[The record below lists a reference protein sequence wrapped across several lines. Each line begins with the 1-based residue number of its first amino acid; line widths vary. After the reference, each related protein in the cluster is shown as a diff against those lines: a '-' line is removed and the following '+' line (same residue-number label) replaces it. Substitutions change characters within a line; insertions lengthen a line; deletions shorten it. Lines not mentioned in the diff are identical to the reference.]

1 MSINSTDLLRKG
13 VTAEYF
19 LVAFLKTKSAFGLGQ
34 IIQKRSAINPKNLY
48 PHIDKLKDAG
58 YVLEKDKK
66 IYPHLR
72 KLVKIINAEFLIP
85 KDMALTE
92 KEEKFLVSILE
103 NRQFFE
109 KMSDDLIRTIT
120 RQKKRVHQ
128 IDALEVI
135 SDKIGF
141 FTSIFLLSK
150 SMNSNPDKPQSM
162 EETKENFEL
171 MYEIWQQ
178 VMPQMEKM
186 INYGISEILS
196 DKKYVRKMPYI
207 EGVTDD
213 QAPDDTKKLKNE
225 MMKQIMESKSQINQI
240 KNSNKNK
247 NKKSKQALPNIKGTG
262 NDFLIV
268 MESIPALK
276 SFIEAP
282 ESLLIKLSKLW
293 KESQGFE
300 LVYLFMKMNKKN

>member
-13 VTAEYF
+13 VTSEYF

-48 PHIDKLKDAG
+48 PHIDKLKDTG

-66 IYPHLR
+66 IYPNLR
-72 KLVKIINAEFLIP
+72 KLVKIINAEFLIT

-92 KEEKFLVSILE
+92 KEEKFLVSVFE

-109 KMSDDLIRTIT
+109 KMSNDLIRTIT
-120 RQKKRVHQ
+120 RQKNRVHQ
-128 IDALEVI
+128 IDALEII

-141 FTSIFLLSK
+141 FASIFLLSK
-150 SMNSNPDKPQSM
+150 SMNSDPNKPQSM
-162 EETKENFEL
+162 EEIKENFEL
-171 MYEIWQQ
+171 MHEIWQQ
-178 VMPQMEKM
+178 FMPQMEKM

-196 DKKYVRKMPYI
+196 DKKYVRKIPYI
-207 EGVTDD
+207 EGVTDE
-213 QAPDDTKKLKNE
+213 QAPEDTKKLKNE
-225 MMKQIMESKSQINQI
+225 MMEQIMESKSQINQI
-240 KNSNKNK
+240 KDSNKNK
-247 NKKSKQALPNIKGTG
+247 KIKQALPNIKGTG
-262 NDFLIV
+262 NDFLII

-282 ESLLIKLSKLW
+282 EGLLIKLSKLW